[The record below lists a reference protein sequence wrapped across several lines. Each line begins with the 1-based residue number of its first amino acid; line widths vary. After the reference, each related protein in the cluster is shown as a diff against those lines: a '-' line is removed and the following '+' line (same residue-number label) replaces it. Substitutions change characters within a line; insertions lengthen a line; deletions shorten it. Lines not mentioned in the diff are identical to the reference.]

1 MKIAVMKFWDILVSI
16 LLFLVGIFLIYDH
29 FFQPN
34 FIDIDYYYHEYS
46 LGAIIGILIIFSVII
61 RVIIFINSRNERFVD
76 FDSSDGSVGIS
87 DKAMKDFVDR
97 VAYEFSSVKHA
108 HTKVISTKGS
118 LGFILKIK
126 ILEGNNILELS
137 QQMQS
142 RIRQSVMSSLG
153 IENVENVSI
162 KVSEIIKKDVSSEDS
177 NDNISLNQ

>member
-1 MKIAVMKFWDILVSI
+1 MKLAVIKFWDILVSI
-16 LLFLVGIFLIYDH
+16 LLFLIGIFLIYDH
-29 FFQPN
+29 FFKPN

-46 LGAIIGILIIFSVII
+46 LGAIIGFLIIFSVII

-108 HTKVISTKGS
+108 QTKVISTKGS

>member
-1 MKIAVMKFWDILVSI
+1 MKLAVIKFWDILVSI
-16 LLFLVGIFLIYDH
+16 LLFLIGIFLIYDH
-29 FFQPN
+29 FFKPN

-46 LGAIIGILIIFSVII
+46 LGAIIGFLIIFSVII

-108 HTKVISTKGS
+108 QTKVISTKGS

-142 RIRQSVMSSLG
+142 RIRQSIMSSLG

-162 KVSEIIKKDVSSEDS
+162 KVSEIIKKDASSEDS

>member
-1 MKIAVMKFWDILVSI
+1 MKLAVIKFWDILVSI
-16 LLFLVGIFLIYDH
+16 LLFLIGIFLIYDH

>member
-1 MKIAVMKFWDILVSI
+1 MKLAVIKFWDILVSI
-16 LLFLVGIFLIYDH
+16 LLFLIGIFLIYDH
-29 FFQPN
+29 FFKPN

-46 LGAIIGILIIFSVII
+46 LGAIIGFLIIFSVII
-61 RVIIFINSRNERFVD
+61 RVIIFVNSRNERFVD
-76 FDSSDGSVGIS
+76 FDSRDGSVGIS

-108 HTKVISTKGS
+108 QTKVISTKGS
-118 LGFILKIK
+118 LGFILKLK

>member
-1 MKIAVMKFWDILVSI
+1 MKFWDILVSI
-16 LLFLVGIFLIYDH
+16 LLFLIGIFLIYDH

-46 LGAIIGILIIFSVII
+46 LGSIIGFLIIFSVII

-76 FDSSDGSVGIS
+76 FDSDDGSVGIS

-97 VAYEFSSVKHA
+97 VAYEFSSVRHA
-108 HTKVISTKGS
+108 QTKVISTKGS

>member
-16 LLFLVGIFLIYDH
+16 LLFLIGIFLIYDH

>member
-1 MKIAVMKFWDILVSI
+1 MKIAVIKFWDILVSI
-16 LLFLVGIFLIYDH
+16 LLFLIGTFLIYDH

-34 FIDIDYYYHEYS
+34 FIVIDYYYHEYS
-46 LGAIIGILIIFSVII
+46 LGAIIGFLIIFSVII

-162 KVSEIIKKDVSSEDS
+162 KVSEIIKKDASSEDS

>member
-1 MKIAVMKFWDILVSI
+1 MKLAVIKFWDILVSI
-16 LLFLVGIFLIYDH
+16 LLFLIGIFLIYDH
-29 FFQPN
+29 FFKPN

-46 LGAIIGILIIFSVII
+46 LGAIIGFLIIFSVII
-61 RVIIFINSRNERFVD
+61 RVIIFVNSRNERFVD

-108 HTKVISTKGS
+108 QTKVISTKGS

-162 KVSEIIKKDVSSEDS
+162 KVSEIIKKDASSEDS

>member
-1 MKIAVMKFWDILVSI
+1 MKLAVIKFWDILVSI
-16 LLFLVGIFLIYDH
+16 LLFLIGIFLIYDH
-29 FFQPN
+29 FFKPN

-46 LGAIIGILIIFSVII
+46 LGAIIGFLIIFSVII
-61 RVIIFINSRNERFVD
+61 RVIIFVNSRNERFVD

-108 HTKVISTKGS
+108 QTKVISTKGS

-153 IENVENVSI
+153 IENIENVSI

>member
-1 MKIAVMKFWDILVSI
+1 
-16 LLFLVGIFLIYDH
+16 
-29 FFQPN
+29 
-34 FIDIDYYYHEYS
+34 
-46 LGAIIGILIIFSVII
+46 
-61 RVIIFINSRNERFVD
+61 
-76 FDSSDGSVGIS
+76 
-87 DKAMKDFVDR
+87 MKDFVDR

-153 IENVENVSI
+153 IENIENVSI

>member
-1 MKIAVMKFWDILVSI
+1 MKLAVIKFWDILVSI
-16 LLFLVGIFLIYDH
+16 LLFLIGIFLIYDH
-29 FFQPN
+29 FFKPN

-46 LGAIIGILIIFSVII
+46 LGAIIGFLIIFSVII
-61 RVIIFINSRNERFVD
+61 RVIIFVNSRNERFVD

-108 HTKVISTKGS
+108 QTKVISTKGS

>member
-1 MKIAVMKFWDILVSI
+1 MKFWDILVSI
-16 LLFLVGIFLIYDH
+16 LLFLIGIFLIYDH

>member
-1 MKIAVMKFWDILVSI
+1 MKLAVIKFWDILVSI
-16 LLFLVGIFLIYDH
+16 LLFLIGIFLIYDH
-29 FFQPN
+29 FFKPN

-46 LGAIIGILIIFSVII
+46 LGAIIGFLIIFSVII
-61 RVIIFINSRNERFVD
+61 RVIIFVNSRNERFVD

-108 HTKVISTKGS
+108 HTKFISTKGS

>member
-1 MKIAVMKFWDILVSI
+1 MKIAVIKFWDILVSI
-16 LLFLVGIFLIYDH
+16 LLFLIGIFLIYDH
-29 FFQPN
+29 FFQPY

>member
-1 MKIAVMKFWDILVSI
+1 MKIAVIKFWDILVSI
-16 LLFLVGIFLIYDH
+16 LLFLIGIFLIYDH
-29 FFQPN
+29 FFKPN

-46 LGAIIGILIIFSVII
+46 LGAIIGFLIIFSVII

-108 HTKVISTKGS
+108 QTKVISTKGS

-142 RIRQSVMSSLG
+142 RIRQSIMSSLG

>member
-1 MKIAVMKFWDILVSI
+1 MKLPVIKFWDVLVSI
-16 LLFLVGIFLIYDH
+16 LLFLTGMFLIYDH

-46 LGAIIGILIIFSVII
+46 LGAIIGFLIIFSILMRII
-61 RVIIFINSRNERFVD
+61 NFVNSRNERFVD

-97 VAYEFSSVKHA
+97 VAYEFSSVKHVS
-108 HTKVISTKGS
+108 TKVISAKDG

-142 RIRQSVMSSLG
+142 RIRQSIMNSLG
-153 IENVENVSI
+153 IENIGNVSI
-162 KVSEIIKKDVSSEDS
+162 KVSEIIKKDLSDVNKDE
-177 NDNISLNQ
+177 NISID

>member
-1 MKIAVMKFWDILVSI
+1 MKIAVIKFWDILVSI
-16 LLFLVGIFLIYDH
+16 LLFLTGIFLIYDH

-46 LGAIIGILIIFSVII
+46 LGAIIGFLIIFSVII
-61 RVIIFINSRNERFVD
+61 RVIIFVNSRNERFVD

-108 HTKVISTKGS
+108 QTKVISAKGN

>member
-1 MKIAVMKFWDILVSI
+1 MKLAVIKFWDILVSI
-16 LLFLVGIFLIYDH
+16 LLFLIGIFLIYDH
-29 FFQPN
+29 FFKPN
-34 FIDIDYYYHEYS
+34 FIDIDYYYHENS
-46 LGAIIGILIIFSVII
+46 LGAIIGFLIIFSVII
-61 RVIIFINSRNERFVD
+61 RVIIFVNSRNERFVD

-108 HTKVISTKGS
+108 QTKVISTKGS

>member
-1 MKIAVMKFWDILVSI
+1 MKLAVIKFWDILVSI
-16 LLFLVGIFLIYDH
+16 LLFLIGIFLIYDH
-29 FFQPN
+29 FFKPN

-46 LGAIIGILIIFSVII
+46 LGAIIGFLIIFSVII
-61 RVIIFINSRNERFVD
+61 RVIIFVNSRNERFVD
-76 FDSSDGSVGIS
+76 FDSDDGSVGIS

-108 HTKVISTKGS
+108 QTKVISTKGS

>member
-1 MKIAVMKFWDILVSI
+1 MKFWDILVSI
-16 LLFLVGIFLIYDH
+16 LLFLTGIFLIYDH

-46 LGAIIGILIIFSVII
+46 LGAIIGFLIIFSVII

-108 HTKVISTKGS
+108 QTKVISTKGS

>member
-1 MKIAVMKFWDILVSI
+1 MKLAVIKFWDILVSI
-16 LLFLVGIFLIYDH
+16 LLFLIGIFLIYDH
-29 FFQPN
+29 FFKPN

-46 LGAIIGILIIFSVII
+46 LGAIIGFLIIFSVII
-61 RVIIFINSRNERFVD
+61 RVIIFVNSRNERFVD

-108 HTKVISTKGS
+108 QTKVISTKGN

>member
-1 MKIAVMKFWDILVSI
+1 MKIAVIKFWDILVSI
-16 LLFLVGIFLIYDH
+16 LLFLIGIFLIYDH

-46 LGAIIGILIIFSVII
+46 LGAIIGFLIIFSVII
-61 RVIIFINSRNERFVD
+61 RVIIFVNSRNERFVD

-108 HTKVISTKGS
+108 QTKVISTKGS